1 MRIIIADDHAIF
13 RQSLRM
19 FLEQEADIEIV
30 GEAADG
36 NEALRLTVQERP
48 DAVVL
53 DMNMPLMNGVEVAR
67 EIRKRGLPTRVAVL
81 TMFEDEVSVLEAFRA
96 GVRGYV
102 LKTLSSQELVKAL
115 MELAQ
120 DRHFLSSGIA
130 DTVVEAWLRE
140 EREKDGLL
148 TSRERQI
155 LQLVAE
161 GNASKEI
168 ARLLNLTIKTVE
180 SHRNRLMRKLDAT
193 NIAGLVRHAVRQGV
207 IRP

>member
-1 MRIIIADDHAIF
+1 MRIILADDHAMF
-13 RQSLRM
+13 RQSLAV
-19 FLEQEADIEIV
+19 FLEREGIEIAA
-30 GEAADG
+30 EASDG
-36 NEALRLTVQERP
+36 YEALRLARREEP

-53 DMNMPLMNGVEVAR
+53 DMNMPLLNGVEVAR
-67 EIRKRGLPTRVAVL
+67 EMRRHGLRSKVVIL

-102 LKTLSSQELVKAL
+102 LKTLSSTDLVQALREL
-115 MELAQ
+115 ERG
-120 DRHFLSSGIA
+120 RHFLSSGIA
-130 DTVVEAWLRE
+130 DTVVEAYLRDE
-140 EREKDGLL
+140 NESPSLL

-180 SHRNRLMRKLDAT
+180 SHRNRLMRKLET
-193 NIAGLVRHAVRQGV
+193 GNIAGLVRHAVRQGV

>member
-1 MRIIIADDHAIF
+1 MRIILADDHTMF
-13 RQSLRM
+13 RQSLRA
-19 FLEQEADIEIV
+19 FLEREGITIV
-30 GEAADG
+30 GEAANG
-36 NEALRLTVQERP
+36 YETLRLARELKP

-53 DMNMPLMNGVEVAR
+53 DMNMPLLNGIQVAR
-67 EIRKRGLPTRVAVL
+67 ELEKEELDTRVVIL

-96 GVRGYV
+96 GARGYV
-102 LKTLSSQELVKAL
+102 LKTLSSTDLIKAL
-115 MELAQ
+115 HELA
-120 DRHFLSSGIA
+120 RGKHFLSSGIA
-130 DTVVEAWLRE
+130 DTVVEAWLR
-140 EREKDGLL
+140 RQDDSGSLL

-168 ARLLNLTIKTVE
+168 ARILNLTIKTVE
-180 SHRNRLMRKLDAT
+180 SHRNRLMRKLDTT

>member
-36 NEALRLTVQERP
+36 SEALRLTLRERP

-67 EIRKRGLPTRVAVL
+67 EISKRGLGTRVAVL

-115 MELAQ
+115 AELAQ